1 MHRLPDVPGY
11 EIRDVLGSGG
21 CATVYLANQIVVGR
35 DVAVKI
41 DNRTLNTERDQRRF
55 YREVSAA
62 GRLSDHPHVIGLYD
76 AGTLA
81 DGRPYLVMELCTGGS
96 LNDVLKSRG
105 GLPAGEVYGLAV
117 RLADAL
123 GAAHRL
129 GVLHRDIKPANILVN
144 RYGMVGLADFGLA
157 SILSADAEQ
166 SVTLEALTPAYAPP
180 EAFSMA
186 QPAPSGDVY
195 SFGATL
201 YALLNG
207 RPPRFPDTGSP
218 SLAAIVRMHD
228 EPLPV
233 LPWVPP
239 PLMAVIS
246 QAMAPDPS
254 ERFPDGDAMHSALAQ
269 APVTSSGAALATGAP
284 TSSYPFR
291 PEAYPAGPP
300 SVPGPGVPGRG
311 VPVSG
316 APGRAQ
322 VSGPSPGQSP
332 PSFPGGRP
340 PGEPLAEAS
349 GRAHASAPPYH
360 AGSPS
365 HHAGPPQPHHAGSP
379 PHHAGPQPYGA
390 GSPGGGFPEASA
402 SGRNRGI
409 GVQGVLVGAVAALV
423 LVALVGAGFFV
434 LERNGDKDTGSTVT
448 GNAPAARTGAD
459 PGADSGTKSG
469 GVDYGVKTTTDNCAA
484 SAHAGRCVVE
494 PECWSGM
501 VVIVGQVTIERQ
513 PCEDVH
519 RWETFAI
526 APLPRDAL
534 TSSQTTLGE
543 HPDVKALCS
552 TDVLL
557 ASRRSAG
564 SKRVPAAEWS
574 VDVLPPSERAYA
586 EGSRVYRCVAAVIS
600 PDTDGS
606 TGSAFT

>member
-11 EIRDVLGSGG
+11 ELRDVLGSGG
-21 CATVYLANQIVVGR
+21 CATVYLATQIVVGR
-35 DVAVKI
+35 DVAVKV

-55 YREVSAA
+55 YREVQAA

-105 GLPAGEVYGLAV
+105 GLPAAEVHDLAV

-157 SILSADAEQ
+157 SILTADVEQ

-186 QPAPSGDVY
+186 PPAPTGDVY

-218 SLAAIVRMHD
+218 SLAAIVRMLD
-228 EPLPV
+228 EPLPW

-239 PLMAVIS
+239 PLMQVIA
-246 QAMAPDPS
+246 QAMAPSPA
-254 ERFPDGDAMHSALAQ
+254 ERFADGAAMYAALAQ
-269 APVTSSGAALATGAP
+269 ASVSASGYAVGTGAGA
-284 TSSYPFR
+284 TSAPSISLR
-291 PEAYPAGPP
+291 PPDAGPSPHP
-300 SVPGPGVPGRG
+300 SFPSGPPQAAAPSGPPQAAG
-311 VPVSG
+311 PVSG
-316 APGRAQ
+316 PARPGGDAGAPRAGSEPPWQ
-322 VSGPSPGQSP
+322 SHPSFPSGPSA
-332 PSFPGGRP
+332 
-340 PGEPLAEAS
+340 GES
-349 GRAHASAPPYH
+349 GRHAAAPESAGAPPYAWAPAH
-360 AGSPS
+360 RGDPSSP
-365 HHAGPPQPHHAGSP
+365 A
-379 PHHAGPQPYGA
+379 
-390 GSPGGGFPEASA
+390 GGGK
-402 SGRNRGI
+402 RGV
-409 GVQGVLVGAVAALV
+409 GLAGVLAGAAAALV
-423 LVALVGAGFFV
+423 VVALVGAGFFV
-434 LERNGDKDTGSTVT
+434 FRDRGGEPGTTA
-448 GNAPAARTGAD
+448 APKAES
-459 PGADSGTKSG
+459 SGPATTSG
-469 GVDYGVKTTTDNCAA
+469 GVDYGVETTTASCPAA
-484 SAHAGRCVVE
+484 KAGGRCVVE

-513 PCEDVH
+513 PCDDLH

-534 TSSQTTLGE
+534 TSSQTTLSE
-543 HPDVKALCS
+543 HPDVTKLCTS
-552 TDVLL
+552 AVMLATRRTD
-557 ASRRSAG
+557 AA
-564 SKRVPAAEWS
+564 KRVPTAEWS

-586 EGSRVYRCVAAVIS
+586 DGSRVYRCVAAVIS

-606 TGSAFT
+606 SGSAFTT